1 MHNHTP
7 SSSRGRHSAQA
18 SSHATHRAATRRGDS
33 RRRRLGLPLSVALTA
48 LTAALLLA
56 VAVMS
61 GAPTG
66 TSQSVA
72 SGDALSDAGHHLT
85 WKQRKAR
92 AAARAARQAN
102 AAAPASTSAASPST
116 TATAP
121 TGSTTAP
128 TASTSTS
135 GSTTNGSTGSTAQA
149 GGTAGLVYSADSFF
163 RSRVT
168 NAPVDAA
175 RTASFHAFMA
185 SHPDQAG
192 ITWPK
197 INMNPDW
204 AMSYHV
210 GTATD
215 PVWRLAGGA
224 TSDPHLAILRTQ
236 GFHMADSVADTF
248 PTGTQDRP
256 GVMVDPVFGYTA
268 QFADAVPN
276 KATRTIT
283 VSSAGIMWH
292 GSNGLDGRNPA
303 SNDKRNFTSR
313 GRIPDAMVIRRDLL
327 DQAIAKGTGLG
338 HVLHLFFVETNSA
351 DGVASPM
358 TGAENGQSGWGAEGE
373 RIRIRPDIDLAARG
387 LTGAALAVARTLQ
400 ENGAY
405 IGDNS
410 GSSTQ
415 IKASQPSAYT
425 GTNLTTDALKGKI
438 SWADFEVLPRGWK
451 G

>member
-1 MHNHTP
+1 VHNHTP
-7 SSSRGRHSAQA
+7 SSSRGRHSAPA
-18 SSHATHRAATRRGDS
+18 CSCATHGADS
-33 RRRRLGLPLSVALTA
+33 RRRRLGLPLSVASTG
-48 LTAALLLA
+48 LTAALLLS

-61 GAPTG
+61 GAPAD

-72 SGDALSDAGHHLT
+72 SSESLSEAGHSLT
-85 WKQRKAR
+85 PKPPHKA
-92 AAARAARQAN
+92 
-102 AAAPASTSAASPST
+102 T
-116 TATAP
+116 P
-121 TGSTTAP
+121 TGSRT
-128 TASTSTS
+128 TS
-135 GSTTNGSTGSTAQA
+135 GSTTTSRPTGSPATVA
-149 GGTAGLVYSADSFF
+149 GGASLPYSADSFF

-168 NAPVDAA
+168 NAPVDKA
-175 RTASFHAFMA
+175 RTNSFRAFMA

-197 INMNPDW
+197 INMNPAW

-210 GTATD
+210 GTSTD
-215 PVWRLAGGA
+215 PVWRLAGGN
-224 TSDPHLAILRTQ
+224 TSDPRLAILRTQ
-236 GFHMADSVADTF
+236 GFHMADSVAGTF

-256 GVMVDPVFGYTA
+256 GVMVDRVFGYTV

-283 VSSAGIMWH
+283 VSNAGIMWH

-303 SNDKRNFTSR
+303 SDDKRNFTSR

-327 DQAIAKGTGLG
+327 DKAMASGTGLG
-338 HVLHLFFVETNSA
+338 HVLHLYFVETNSA

-358 TGAENGQSGWGAEGE
+358 TGAEGGNSGWGAEGE

-387 LTGAALAVARTLQ
+387 LTGAALAIARTLQ

-438 SWADFEVLPRGWK
+438 SWADFEVIPRGWQ

>member
-18 SSHATHRAATRRGDS
+18 SSHASHRAATHRGDS
-33 RRRRLGLPLSVALTA
+33 RRGRLGLPLSVALTA

-61 GAPTG
+61 GAPTT

-92 AAARAARQAN
+92 AAARAARQAG
-102 AAAPASTSAASPST
+102 AAAPASTSAAAPST

-135 GSTTNGSTGSTAQA
+135 GSTTNGSTGSTANT
-149 GGTAGLVYSADSFF
+149 GSTAGLLYSADSFF

-175 RTASFHAFMA
+175 RTASFRAFMA
-185 SHPDQAG
+185 SNPDQAG

-215 PVWRLAGGA
+215 PVWRLAGGN
-224 TSDPHLAILRTQ
+224 TSDPHLTILRTQ

-256 GVMVDPVFGYTA
+256 GVMVDMVFGYTA

-358 TGAENGQSGWGAEGE
+358 TGAENGQSGLG
-373 RIRIRPDIDLAARG
+373 RRG
-387 LTGAALAVARTLQ
+387 
-400 ENGAY
+400 
-405 IGDNS
+405 
-410 GSSTQ
+410 
-415 IKASQPSAYT
+415 
-425 GTNLTTDALKGKI
+425 
-438 SWADFEVLPRGWK
+438 
-451 G
+451 